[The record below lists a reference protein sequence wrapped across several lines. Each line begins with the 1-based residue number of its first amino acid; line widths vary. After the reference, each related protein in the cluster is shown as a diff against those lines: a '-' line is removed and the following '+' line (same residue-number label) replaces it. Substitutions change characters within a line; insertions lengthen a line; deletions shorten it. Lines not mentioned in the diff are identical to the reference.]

1 MKKLFSV
8 LAVIAAVLL
17 ASAFISCSNPST
29 PSNPSNSGGNSGGG
43 SNPSTPG
50 GNSGGGGISGN
61 STVVDEN
68 DPFAGT
74 TWVNDLSNEYLTYKT
89 TIKFFT
95 NGTVDYSMDIQ
106 GSVTSLYSGPYTV
119 KKDFAGV
126 SGQYGAIIGSQTF
139 TIPNK
144 DATTT
149 TFGNLTFKKQ

>member
-1 MKKLFSV
+1 MKKLFNV

-17 ASAFISCSNPST
+17 ASAFISCSNPSN

-43 SNPSTPG
+43 
-50 GNSGGGGISGN
+50 GNSGN
-61 STVVDEN
+61 SSVVDEN

-74 TWVNDLSNEYLTYKT
+74 TWVYDMSNNYLTLKE

-95 NGTVDYSMDIQ
+95 NGTVDHYMENNY
-106 GSVTSLYSGPYTV
+106 GVTSFYSGPYTV
-119 KKDFAGV
+119 EKDFNGV
-126 SGQYGAIIGSQTF
+126 SGQYGAIIGGQTF

-149 TFGNLTFKKQ
+149 TFCTWTFKKQ